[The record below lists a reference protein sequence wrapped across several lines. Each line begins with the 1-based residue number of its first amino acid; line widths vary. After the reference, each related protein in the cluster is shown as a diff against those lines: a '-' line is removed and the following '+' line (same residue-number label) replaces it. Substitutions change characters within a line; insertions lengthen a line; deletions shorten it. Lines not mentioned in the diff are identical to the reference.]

1 MNGLPMNHINRH
13 AVLAHIL
20 TEQISESDANA
31 VPARFKGIKLEP
43 HRAVTVVSSIV
54 IFVGK
59 KRSRNAI
66 GKTLV

>member
-31 VPARFKGIKLEP
+31 VPARFKGM
-43 HRAVTVVSSIV
+43 
-54 IFVGK
+54 
-59 KRSRNAI
+59 
-66 GKTLV
+66 KT